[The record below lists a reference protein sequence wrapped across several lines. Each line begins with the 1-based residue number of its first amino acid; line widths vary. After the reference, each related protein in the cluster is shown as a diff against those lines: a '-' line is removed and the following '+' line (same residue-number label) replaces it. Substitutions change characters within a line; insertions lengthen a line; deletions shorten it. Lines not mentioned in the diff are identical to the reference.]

1 VTKNKELKF
10 NDILMQLRKGEI
22 ESLYVLEGEEEY
34 LKEKL
39 IKSIEKILIDP
50 SAKEID
56 FVSINCNEKNLKITP
71 EYIKNE
77 ISTPAFI
84 SKRKLVVIKNSGLFA
99 SGKKSE
105 NKNEI
110 TMNLESLINFIPETA
125 CLVFS
130 EKKVDKRQKT
140 IVEAIHNKGVLADIS
155 KPDIRTIRTWVVK
168 ELEKSGIKI
177 EAKACDV
184 FIERNES
191 VLMQMTG
198 ELEKLVLYC
207 KSQGTDVINQ
217 SDVENIGISDLKGSI
232 FDLTDALSKLNA
244 QEAYRILDVLIMQKQ
259 PLPLISFMIARHFR
273 QLIIAKDIN
282 DISGII
288 KKLKV
293 IPFVGNKL
301 FYQSKK
307 FSADSLDLIYNE
319 CYDSEVSVKTSKIN
333 DRVSIETLF
342 AFIVETVKN
351 HETGL

>member
-1 VTKNKELKF
+1 VAKNKDLKF
-10 NDILMQLRKGEI
+10 NDILMQLRKGEVKP
-22 ESLYVLEGEEEY
+22 LYVLEGEEEY

-50 SAKEID
+50 AAKEID
-56 FVSINCNEKNLKITP
+56 FVSINCSEKNQKITP

-84 SKRKLVVIKNSGLFA
+84 SKRKLVVIKNSGLFG
-99 SGKKSE
+99 SNKKSE
-105 NKNEI
+105 SKNEI
-110 TMNLESLINFIPETA
+110 SKDLENLINYIPESV

-130 EKKVDKRQKT
+130 EKKVDKRQKS

-168 ELEKSGIKI
+168 ELDKSGIKI
-177 EAKACDV
+177 DANACDI

-191 VLMQMTG
+191 VLLQMTG
-198 ELEKLVLYC
+198 ELEKLVLYS
-207 KSQGTDVINQ
+207 KSQGVDIITSI
-217 SDVENIGISDLKGSI
+217 DVENIGISDLKGSI
-232 FDLTDALSKLNA
+232 FDLTDSLSKLNA

-282 DISGII
+282 DISEIT

-293 IPFVGNKL
+293 MPFVANKL
-301 FYQSKK
+301 FYQSRK
-307 FSADSLDLIYNE
+307 FSVDSLDLIYNE
-319 CYDSEVSVKTSKIN
+319 CYESEVSVKTSKIN
-333 DRVSIETLF
+333 DRISIETLF
-342 AFIVETVKN
+342 AFIIEAVRTQ
-351 HETGL
+351 

>member
-1 VTKNKELKF
+1 VAKNINFKF

-22 ESLYVLEGEEEY
+22 KSLYVLEGEEEY

-105 NKNEI
+105 NKNE
-110 TMNLESLINFIPETA
+110 TMNLESLIDFVPETA

-130 EKKVDKRQKT
+130 EKKVDKRQKS

-168 ELEKSGIKI
+168 ELEKSAIKI
-177 EAKACDV
+177 EAKACDI

-191 VLMQMTG
+191 LLMQMTG

-207 KSQGTDVINQ
+207 KSQGKDVINQ

-244 QEAYRILDVLIMQKQ
+244 QEAFRILDVLIMQKQ

-282 DISGII
+282 EISGII

-293 IPFVGNKL
+293 IPFVANKL

-342 AFIVETVKN
+342 AFIFETVRN
-351 HETGL
+351 DETKI

>member
-1 VTKNKELKF
+1 MAKNKDLKF
-10 NDILMQLRKGEI
+10 NDILMLLRKGEV
-22 ESLYVLEGEEEY
+22 EPLYVLEGEEEY

-56 FVSINCNEKNLKITP
+56 FVSINCNEKNQKFTP
-71 EYIKNE
+71 EYIRNE

-84 SKRKLVVIKNSGLFA
+84 SKRKLVVIKNSGLFV
-99 SGKKSE
+99 SSKKAE

-110 TMNLESLINFIPETA
+110 SKDLESLINYIPETV

-130 EKKVDKRQKT
+130 EKKVDKRQKS
-140 IVEAIHNKGVLADIS
+140 IIEAINNKGILADIS

-168 ELEKSGIKI
+168 ELDKSGIKI
-177 EAKACDV
+177 DANACDI

-191 VLMQMTG
+191 ILMQMTG

-207 KSQGTDVINQ
+207 KSQSVDIITCL
-217 SDVENIGISDLKGSI
+217 DVENIGISDLKGSI

-282 DISGII
+282 DINGIT

-293 IPFVGNKL
+293 MPFVANKL

-319 CYDSEVSVKTSKIN
+319 CYESEVSVKTSKIN
-333 DRVSIETLF
+333 DRISIETLF
-342 AFIVETVKN
+342 AYIIETVK
-351 HETGL
+351 TY